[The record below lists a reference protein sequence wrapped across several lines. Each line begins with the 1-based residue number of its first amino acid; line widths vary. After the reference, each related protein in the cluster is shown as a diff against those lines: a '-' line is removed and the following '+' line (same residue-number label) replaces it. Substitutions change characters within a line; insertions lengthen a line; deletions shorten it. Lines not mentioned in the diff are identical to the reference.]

1 MPNSDH
7 PTPLSRLR
15 RLRAP
20 LLALLLGTPLLA
32 SAQEGVVN
40 LCGQLG
46 NAYGPFDFRYDRDKL
61 PIVIGA
67 HFTPMVEALIRGTTA
82 LRPGGDIDYTL
93 RAIPNHPNALLS
105 MAKLADRE
113 RTDQPVGSRYTVD
126 CWFDRAIRFRP
137 DDHVVRMLYANF
149 LTEKKRP
156 DEALRQLE
164 VVRLQLAKDNPLTHY
179 NLGLLYLGLQLHD
192 KALAEAHQ
200 ALALGYPRTE
210 LREKLRAAGHWKE
223 PGEAAAG
230 EAASAAASAAASEP
244 VKP

>member
-1 MPNSDH
+1 MPNSD
-7 PTPLSRLR
+7 PSMPLSRLPW
-15 RLRAP
+15 LRAP
-20 LLALLLGTPLLA
+20 LLALLLATPLLA
-32 SAQEGVVN
+32 SAQEGVN
-40 LCGQLG
+40 LCGSLG

-67 HFTPMVEALIRGTTA
+67 HFTPVVEALIRGTTT

-113 RTDQPVGSRYTVD
+113 RTDQPIGSRYTVD

-179 NLGLLYLGLQLHD
+179 NLGLLYFGLQLHD

-210 LREKLRAAGHWKE
+210 LQEKLRAAGRWKDAD
-223 PGEAAAG
+223 PAAD
-230 EAASAAASAAASEP
+230 AASAAASAASAAASEP
-244 VKP
+244 AKP